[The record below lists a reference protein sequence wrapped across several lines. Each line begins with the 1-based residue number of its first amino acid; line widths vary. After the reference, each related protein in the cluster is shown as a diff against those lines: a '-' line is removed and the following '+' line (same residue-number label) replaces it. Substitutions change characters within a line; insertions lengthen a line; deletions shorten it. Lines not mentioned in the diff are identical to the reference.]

1 METVQLL
8 RKRFIEANRQKN
20 SEKLLNIPFG
30 IQPLRSIKKHNNQIW
45 TNKKSK
51 AILQAK
57 PEL

>member
-20 SEKLLNIPFG
+20 SEKLLNKPFG

-45 TNKKSK
+45 TSKKSK

>member
-20 SEKLLNIPFG
+20 SKKLLNEPFG

-45 TNKKSK
+45 TSKKSK
-51 AILQAK
+51 AIL
-57 PEL
+57 